1 LNAEVGTRK
10 LKVGMRKSEVGMR
23 KSEVGMR
30 KWENFEFGMRN
41 VWAKGIEHSVMRKDS
56 LPMIRFSAANR

>member
-1 LNAEVGTRK
+1 MRKSENLECGSGNAEVESGNAEVGS
-10 LKVGMRKSEVGMR
+10 GNAEVG
-23 KSEVGMR
+23 SG
-30 KWENFEFGMRN
+30 N